1 MLGQVKRCLF
11 QHVFLHKTKNK
22 SNDFFMTK
30 VLEQTKGV
38 KVDAAIGGQDHIVK
52 CSFVVYNDEN

>member
-1 MLGQVKRCLF
+1 LF
-11 QHVFLHKTKNK
+11 QHIFLHKTKNK